1 MKYVVISNLGLI
13 LALATFLSKSVWS
26 KSVW

>member
-1 MKYVVISNLGLI
+1 MKYIVISNLGLI
-13 LALATFLSKSVWS
+13 LALSAFLSKSVWS